1 VPRVRG
7 LALLILLPLLRPPPA
22 GAAPPMRASGEIDV
36 GGGYDDNMLLATAP
50 DAPTSLNR
58 LGGWFGQAAPALTLG
73 LGGPGF
79 RLEASYAGD
88 YRYAHD
94 VGQLYFQEGD
104 VTASFP
110 ALGPVRL
117 HLSLSG
123 GYFDAS
129 LFPEDQF
136 LFAGGEVGLRAALLD
151 SLRVAGRYRAQWR
164 QLGDATMSTDVLHA
178 ADARVLY
185 LPSAGVEI
193 GPRGALLIVQPTAAD
208 GLRFLRWRA
217 GLDGGF
223 DLGPLTTTAGVWL
236 GALELG
242 ALYERH
248 VGGTVEVRWP
258 ISRYLALFATA
269 DLAFPIS
276 AGASQDYA
284 RRMYAVGLTASL
296 TVTRAA
302 PGPPPEVDLRPRV
315 EPGRVRLRLKAARGA
330 DVRVLG
336 SWDDWQPP
344 GKPLPPTAEGGVF
357 EAWLELPAGSHR
369 YHFVVDGQTRRPPDA
384 PRYAPDGFGGEVG
397 ILDIDAPQ
405 KAVP

>member
-1 VPRVRG
+1 
-7 LALLILLPLLRPPPA
+7 
-22 GAAPPMRASGEIDV
+22 M
-36 GGGYDDNMLLATAP
+36 
-50 DAPTSLNR
+50 
-58 LGGWFGQAAPALTLG
+58 LTLG
-73 LGGPGF
+73 LGGAGF

-110 ALGPVRL
+110 ALGRVRL
-117 HLSLSG
+117 HLSLSA

-136 LFAGGEVGLRAALLD
+136 LFAGGEVGLRAGLLD

-164 QLGDATMSTDVLHA
+164 RLGDATMSTDVLHA

-193 GPRGALLIVQPTAAD
+193 GPRGALLIVQPRAAD

-223 DLGPLTTTAGVWL
+223 DLGPLTTSAGVWL

-269 DLAFPIS
+269 DLGVS
-276 AGASQDYA
+276 DLG
-284 RRMYAVGLTASL
+284 RRQ
-296 TVTRAA
+296 
-302 PGPPPEVDLRPRV
+302 PGLRPS
-315 EPGRVRLRLKAARGA
+315 
-330 DVRVLG
+330 DVCRWA
-336 SWDDWQPP
+336 SPP
-344 GKPLPPTAEGGVF
+344 A
-357 EAWLELPAGSHR
+357 
-369 YHFVVDGQTRRPPDA
+369 
-384 PRYAPDGFGGEVG
+384 
-397 ILDIDAPQ
+397 
-405 KAVP
+405 